1 MWPKQR
7 SINVN
12 TRRPFG
18 VGLVLAVTWGLS
30 APTQAD
36 AQTRSVVLIPGAST
50 GVKTRV
56 FVNHITT
63 GTRRQLE
70 AKVKG
75 AQLSKFNGQFARVFV
90 RGIFAGSARITNGQ
104 FKLTR
109 DTANGNSVPTANS
122 GSSVRVELGGV
133 RVWSGNF
140 P

>member
-1 MWPKQR
+1 M
-7 SINVN
+7 N
-12 TRRPFG
+12 THKLLGFG
-18 VGLVLAVTWGLS
+18 VVLAVTWILS
-30 APTQAD
+30 SPATAG
-36 AQTRSVVLIPGAST
+36 AQVRSVVLIPGANT
-50 GVKTRV
+50 GVKTHA
-56 FVNHITT
+56 FVSHTTT

-75 AQLSKFNGQFARVFV
+75 AQLAKFNGKTVEVFV
-90 RGIFAGSARITNGQ
+90 RGIFAGSTRITNGQ

-109 DTANGNSVPTANS
+109 DTANGNSVPTATA